1 MSPWQRRPTGRH
13 RTSRR
18 PLTMWQRTAAAGG
31 IVCLATT
38 SSVMWPV
45 TASADAPLQTAWW
58 NMASSSSQ
66 AAPDPATPTGG
77 LHISALSNNVLAF
90 GAVQYSLP
98 AGASG
103 QLVLQVANGVAPPAA
118 DPNNPSATPSFTF
131 RACPTIGAWRGG
143 DDQPAASA
151 PSYDTKHCF
160 GGNESA
166 DGKTISFFVDGSHQR
181 KPGVLSLAIVPQPMD
196 QLPTV
201 GGDSP
206 IDATPPTSVDFD
218 KPDVGSLTDTSGTS
232 QPPPVPASSGTGPAP
247 SAGGSGSGAGSNSGA
262 STGSAGGAAP
272 GPVPAINTGPSV
284 TTTSPGQGQSPVV
297 AGNTTPAPN
306 AAPAAAT
313 APATGKGHN
322 WALVLLLLLGF
333 AVLASMIQRNNA
345 TAPIGERGLGRF
357 RQVRERHA
365 RPLI

>member
-1 MSPWQRRPTGRH
+1 MSLRAPLPHGRH
-13 RTSRR
+13 RACPP
-18 PLTMWQRTAAAGG
+18 PLAMWQRTVAASW
-31 IVCLATT
+31 IVCLATAG
-38 SSVMWPV
+38 SVAWPID
-45 TASADAPLQTAWW
+45 ASADAPLQTAWW
-58 NMASSSSQ
+58 NMASGSSQ
-66 AAPDPATPTGG
+66 APPDPATPAGG
-77 LHISALSNNVLAF
+77 IHVSALSSNVLAF
-90 GAVQYSLP
+90 GAVEYSLP

-103 QLVLQVANGVAPPAA
+103 QLVLQVANGAAPPAV

-131 RACPTIGAWRGG
+131 QACPTIGAWRAG

-166 DGKTISFFVDGSHQR
+166 DGKTVSFFVDGGHQR
-181 KPGVLSLAIVPQPMD
+181 KPGVLSLAIAPLPMN
-196 QLPTV
+196 QLPAV

-206 IDATPPTSVDFD
+206 IDSTPPTSVDFD
-218 KPDVGSLTDTSGTS
+218 KPDVGSLTVTGGTS
-232 QPPPVPASSGTGPAP
+232 PPPPTAP
-247 SAGGSGSGAGSNSGA
+247 SSTGAAPATGASGSSGGSGNAAG
-262 STGSAGGAAP
+262 TGSAGGTAP
-272 GPVPAINTGPSV
+272 GSLPTINTGPSV
-284 TTTSPGQGQSPVV
+284 TTTAPDQGVSPLV
-297 AGNTTPAPN
+297 AGNTAAAPN

-313 APATGKGHN
+313 APAASKGVN